1 MITVSW
7 IMDSSILFQFAASL
21 TGGLFDEARM
31 LKNVEAC
38 EWLTGA
44 IHALE
49 VPNLDPC
56 YVDMRA
62 VSSFFQC

>member
-1 MITVSW
+1 
-7 IMDSSILFQFAASL
+7 
-21 TGGLFDEARM
+21 M

-44 IHALE
+44 IRSLE

-56 YVDMRA
+56 YVNKRA
-62 VSSFFQC
+62 VSYLFLVFCYNLIVHGIDHAKLQNC

>member
-1 MITVSW
+1 
-7 IMDSSILFQFAASL
+7 
-21 TGGLFDEARM
+21 M

-44 IHALE
+44 IRNLE

-56 YVDMRA
+56 YVNMRA
-62 VSSFFQC
+62 MSYLFLVFCYNLQFNSSWN